1 MKIKYSY
8 HGGMSGTRWL
18 DADEQRAWR
27 RLAAV
32 VQLLPAAMDAQ
43 LQRDTGLTHFG
54 YWVLAMLSEAP
65 ERSLRMSEL
74 AARSNASASRLS
86 HVVTRLECRGWVRR
100 ERATEDGRGN
110 VAVLTDAGWEAVV
123 AAAPGHVEN
132 VRQLV
137 FDGLDHEQVAE
148 LFEVCDRL
156 LASLD
161 PEGHARLC

>member
-1 MKIKYSY
+1 
-8 HGGMSGTRWL
+8 MSGTRWL

-43 LQRDTGLTHFG
+43 LQRDSGVTHFG

-74 AARSNASASRLS
+74 AAASNASASRIS
-86 HVVTRLECRGWVRR
+86 HAVSRLECRGWVRR

-137 FDGLDHEQVAE
+137 FDSLDHEQVAD
-148 LFEVCDRL
+148 LLEVCDRL
-156 LASLD
+156 LATLD
-161 PEGHARLC
+161 PEGHSRLC